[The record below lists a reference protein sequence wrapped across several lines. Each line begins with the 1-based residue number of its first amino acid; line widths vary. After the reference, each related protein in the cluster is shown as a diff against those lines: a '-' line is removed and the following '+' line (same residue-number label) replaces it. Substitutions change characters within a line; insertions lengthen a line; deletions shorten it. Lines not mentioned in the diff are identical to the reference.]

1 MKLATTRITCMTSS
15 GAAGAVVM
23 PRRELAS

>member
-1 MKLATTRITCMTSS
+1 MKLATTRITRMTGS
-15 GAAGAVVM
+15 GAAGSAVM

>member
-1 MKLATTRITCMTSS
+1 MTLATTRITRTTSS
-15 GAAGAVVM
+15 GNAGAAVV

>member
-1 MKLATTRITCMTSS
+1 MKLATTRITRTTRSGTA
-15 GAAGAVVM
+15 GAAVV